1 MVETYKKI
9 FKNSW
14 KYYLIS
20 IIVFMLFWQILSLI
34 NMINSSRDKL
44 HTAMRQNAAYFEKA
58 YLTGDIF
65 EVQRIMWRMKNE
77 GIKRISFNPDKT
89 ENINWVFNKAVVGNI
104 YDRKYFQKEYEENF
118 VSNGAKIGNLYYVI
132 DFIDINSSVWERNKI
147 LFVAVMLF
155 FASIVIY
162 SNMGLI
168 KTTLMM
174 EKITKKINI
183 LARQRKSEEMKKII
197 AEIPANVKGFEVEEL
212 IKDMNLI
219 TEKVSKVET
228 ELEVS
233 KALSEVAERVAH
245 DIRSP
250 IAAIENVIDFKKLT
264 KEEQDIIKPAICRMK
279 SIAED
284 LLSKYRNSKNGY
296 KAENKF
302 KDLNILIGEIS
313 AEKKAEHKNI
323 KIEILNQT
331 EKQVF
336 VDLTEKE
343 IKRIISNL
351 INNSVEAYANNIK
364 ITLETDDKNA
374 VLKIK
379 DDGKGI
385 SKGLLSKLGEKGFS
399 YGKEKG
405 NGLGL
410 WNAKKILAESGGVL
424 DINSEEGFGTEVI
437 LKIPIKIRKIVLIDD
452 DILVRKNWE
461 FSAKKKNIELDIY
474 DNTESFIQ
482 NMDKYDFDTEIY
494 IDSELGED
502 NKGEDIARNLYE
514 IGYTNIYIETGHS
527 FEKFKDLKYIKAVI
541 SKEPPF

>member
-1 MVETYKKI
+1 
-9 FKNSW
+9 
-14 KYYLIS
+14 
-20 IIVFMLFWQILSLI
+20 
-34 NMINSSRDKL
+34 MINSSRDKL
-44 HTAMRQNAAYFEKA
+44 HTEIRQNAAYFEKA

-89 ENINWVFNKAVVGNI
+89 ENINWVFKEAVVGNI
-104 YDRKYFQKEYEENF
+104 YDRKYFQKEYKEDF

-132 DFIDINSSVWERNKI
+132 DFIDINSAVWEKNKI
-147 LFVAVMLF
+147 LFVAVTFF
-155 FASIVIY
+155 FALIVIY

-183 LARQRKSEEMKKII
+183 LAKQRKSEEMRKII
-197 AEIPANVKGFEVEEL
+197 SEIPDTVKGFEVEEL

-233 KALSEVAERVAH
+233 KALSGVAEQVAH

-264 KEEQDIIKPAICRMK
+264 KEEEEIIRPAIYRMK

-284 LLSKYRNSKNGY
+284 LLSKYRNSKNEY
-296 KAENKF
+296 KTENKF
-302 KDLNILIGEIS
+302 KDLNVIIDEIS
-313 AEKKAEHKNI
+313 AEKKAEYKNI
-323 KIEILNQT
+323 KIEILNET
-331 EKQVF
+331 EKKVLI
-336 VDLTEKE
+336 VLAEKE

-351 INNSVEAYANNIK
+351 INNSVEARANNIW
-364 ITLETDDKNA
+364 INLETEDKNA
-374 VLKIK
+374 VLRIK

-385 SKGLLSKLGEKGFS
+385 AKELVSKLGEKGFS
-399 YGKEKG
+399 YGKENG

-482 NMDKYDFDTEIY
+482 NMDKYDFDSEIY
-494 IDSELGED
+494 IDSELGEN
-502 NKGEDIARNLYE
+502 NKGEDLARNLHE
-514 IGYTNIYIETGHS
+514 KGYKNIYIETGHS
-527 FEKFKDLKYIKAVI
+527 FEKFKGLKYIKAVI

>member
-20 IIVFMLFWQILSLI
+20 ITVFMFFWQILSLI

-89 ENINWVFNKAVVGNI
+89 ENINWVFKEAVVGNI
-104 YDRKYFQKEYEENF
+104 YDRKYFQKEYKEDF

-132 DFIDINSSVWERNKI
+132 DFIDINSAVWEKNKI
-147 LFVAVMLF
+147 LFVAVTFF
-155 FASIVIY
+155 FALIVIY

-183 LARQRKSEEMKKII
+183 LAKQRKSEEMRKII
-197 AEIPANVKGFEVEEL
+197 SEIPDTVKGFEVEEL

-233 KALSEVAERVAH
+233 KALSGVAEQVAH

-264 KEEQDIIKPAICRMK
+264 KEEEEIIRPAIYRMK

-284 LLSKYRNSKNGY
+284 LLSKYRNSKNEY
-296 KAENKF
+296 KTENKF
-302 KDLNILIGEIS
+302 KDLNVIIDEIS
-313 AEKKAEHKNI
+313 AEKKAEYKNI
-323 KIEILNQT
+323 KIEILNET
-331 EKQVF
+331 EKKVLI
-336 VDLTEKE
+336 VLAEKE

-351 INNSVEAYANNIK
+351 INNSVEARANNIW
-364 ITLETDDKNA
+364 INLETEDKNA
-374 VLKIK
+374 VLRIK

-385 SKGLLSKLGEKGFS
+385 AKELVSKLGEKGFS
-399 YGKEKG
+399 YGKENG

-424 DINSEEGFGTEVI
+424 DINSEEGFG
-437 LKIPIKIRKIVLIDD
+437 
-452 DILVRKNWE
+452 
-461 FSAKKKNIELDIY
+461 
-474 DNTESFIQ
+474 
-482 NMDKYDFDTEIY
+482 
-494 IDSELGED
+494 
-502 NKGEDIARNLYE
+502 
-514 IGYTNIYIETGHS
+514 
-527 FEKFKDLKYIKAVI
+527 
-541 SKEPPF
+541 